1 MRPKRPS
8 AFILLPQLPSS
19 AMRLHRTP
27 ATPSAHARPLRAWV
41 WLLACAVALS
51 QLLMPTLGAMHQV
64 LHHASLSPTPAAW
77 AAQRAGEAEA
87 TSATDANAN
96 AGIETPTLRTAG
108 HLFDG
113 HSAADCLA
121 FDQVALGIG
130 VWAQVWQWASSPPE
144 RHASWTLRAW
154 VLRSSAALYWA
165 RGPPAAQG

>member
-1 MRPKRPS
+1 
-8 AFILLPQLPSS
+8 
-19 AMRLHRTP
+19 
-27 ATPSAHARPLRAWV
+27 V

-77 AAQRAGEAEA
+77 ATQRADEAEA
-87 TSATDANAN
+87 ASASDANVNANAN

-165 RGPPAAQG
+165 RGPPTAQG